1 MDTTPD
7 TQTLRLQIGA
17 REILLRAMVERSMQR
32 DRIRAPW
39 IRHPRYW
46 RKDRASRYDSRAR
59 IKRARAA
66 IGALRAELAAA
77 ERAALA
83 AAL

>member
-17 REILLRAMVERSMQR
+17 REILLRAMIERSMQR

-39 IRHPRYW
+39 IHHPRYW
-46 RKDRASRYDSRAR
+46 RKDRASRYDTRAR
-59 IKRARAA
+59 IKQACAI
-66 IGALRAELAAA
+66 IGALRAKLAAA

-83 AAL
+83 GTL